1 MVYTSTFRRIR
12 EKKTNYRKREKL
24 LVGKKDF
31 VTVNVSDQNVS
42 AQLIRPDL
50 LGDKVMASVHSNE
63 LLSYGWKGSRKNI
76 PSCYLVGLLL
86 GKKCLQKKISSA
98 ILYIGKRHF
107 TTKIAACL
115 KGLAEAGL
123 EMPFSED
130 VLPSD
135 DRIQGNHIADYA
147 KKLKENDDLYKSR
160 FSSNLGSGLEP
171 EKYPN
176 HFSEVK
182 DRIVNDKSEKKSD
195 KSVKSE
201 KSDKSVKSEKSDK
214 SVKSE
219 KSDKS
224 PKTTKTKAA
233 KNKGESK

>member
-12 EKKTNYRKREKL
+12 ERKTNYRKREKL

-31 VTVNVSDQNVS
+31 VTVNVSDQNIS

-123 EMPFSED
+123 EMPFSEN

-147 KKLKENDDLYKSR
+147 KNLKENDDLYKSR

-171 EKYPN
+171 EKYPS

-182 DRIVNDKSEKKSD
+182 DKIVNDKVQKEKGP
-195 KSVKSE
+195 E
-201 KSDKSVKSEKSDK
+201 
-214 SVKSE
+214 
-219 KSDKS
+219 
-224 PKTTKTKAA
+224 KTTKTTA
-233 KNKGESK
+233 KPKPKPKLSKKKGDSK

>member
-12 EKKTNYRKREKL
+12 ERKTNYRKREKL

-31 VTVNVSDQNVS
+31 VTVNVSDQNIS

-115 KGLAEAGL
+115 KGLSEAGL
-123 EMPFSED
+123 ELPFSENI
-130 VLPSD
+130 LPSE
-135 DRIQGNHIADYA
+135 DRIQGTHIADYA
-147 KKLKENDDLYKSR
+147 KKLKANDDVYKSR

-171 EKYPN
+171 EKYPS

-182 DRIVNDKSEKKSD
+182 DKIVNEKVEKGKESEKTL
-195 KSVKSE
+195 
-201 KSDKSVKSEKSDK
+201 
-214 SVKSE
+214 
-219 KSDKS
+219 
-224 PKTTKTKAA
+224 KTTAISKPKS
-233 KNKGESK
+233 KLSKKKGDSK

>member
-12 EKKTNYRKREKL
+12 ERKTNYRKREKL

-31 VTVNVSDQNVS
+31 VTVNVSDQNIS

-115 KGLAEAGL
+115 KGLSEAGL
-123 EMPFSED
+123 QLPFSESI
-130 VLPSD
+130 LPSE

-147 KKLKENDDLYKSR
+147 KKLKANDDVYKSR

-182 DRIVNDKSEKKSD
+182 DKIVNDKVEK
-195 KSVKSE
+195 E
-201 KSDKSVKSEKSDK
+201 KEPEKR
-214 SVKSE
+214 
-219 KSDKS
+219 
-224 PKTTKTKAA
+224 PNTTTKTKS
-233 KNKGESK
+233 KSKLSKKKGDSK

>member
-12 EKKTNYRKREKL
+12 ERKTNYRKREKL
-24 LVGKKDF
+24 LVGRKDF
-31 VTVNVSDQNVS
+31 VTVNVSDQNIS

-115 KGLAEAGL
+115 KGLSEAGL
-123 EMPFSED
+123 ELPYSED
-130 VLPSD
+130 ILPSE

-147 KKLKENDDLYKSR
+147 KILKTNDDVYKSR

-171 EKYPN
+171 EKYPS

-182 DRIVNDKSEKKSD
+182 DMIVNDKVEKVKESEKT
-195 KSVKSE
+195 
-201 KSDKSVKSEKSDK
+201 
-214 SVKSE
+214 
-219 KSDKS
+219 
-224 PKTTKTKAA
+224 PKTTTKS
-233 KNKGESK
+233 KSKSKLSKKKGDSK

>member
-12 EKKTNYRKREKL
+12 ERKTNYRKREKL
-24 LVGKKDF
+24 LIGKKDF

-42 AQLIRPDL
+42 AQLIRPEL

-86 GKKCLQKKISSA
+86 GKKCIQKKITRA

-115 KGLAEAGL
+115 KGMSEAGL
-123 EMPFSED
+123 EMPFSEEI
-130 VLPSD
+130 LPTEE
-135 DRIQGNHIADYA
+135 RIQGNHIAEYA
-147 KKLKENDDLYKSR
+147 TKIKSNDDLYKSR

-182 DRIVNDKSEKKSD
+182 DRIVNDKSENKSD
-195 KSVKSE
+195 KI
-201 KSDKSVKSEKSDK
+201 
-214 SVKSE
+214 
-219 KSDKS
+219 
-224 PKTTKTKAA
+224 PKTPKTAKAKA
-233 KNKGESK
+233 SKKKGESK

>member
-31 VTVNVSDQNVS
+31 VTVNVSDQNIS

-115 KGLAEAGL
+115 KGLSEAGL
-123 EMPFSED
+123 EMPFSENI
-130 VLPSD
+130 LPSE

-147 KKLKENDDLYKSR
+147 KKLKANDDVYKSR

-171 EKYPN
+171 EKYPS

-182 DRIVNDKSEKKSD
+182 DKIVNDKVKKEKESEKTPKTTIKTKSKSKLSEKKGD
-195 KSVKSE
+195 
-201 KSDKSVKSEKSDK
+201 
-214 SVKSE
+214 
-219 KSDKS
+219 
-224 PKTTKTKAA
+224 
-233 KNKGESK
+233 SK

>member
-12 EKKTNYRKREKL
+12 ERKTNYRKREKL
-24 LVGKKDF
+24 LIGKKDF

-86 GKKCLQKKISSA
+86 GKKCIHKKITRA

-115 KGLAEAGL
+115 KGMSEAGL
-123 EMPFSED
+123 EMPFSEEI
-130 VLPSD
+130 LPTEE
-135 DRIQGNHIADYA
+135 RIQGNHIAEYA
-147 KKLKENDDLYKSR
+147 KKIKSNDDLYKSR

-182 DRIVNDKSEKKSD
+182 DRIVNDKSENKSD
-195 KSVKSE
+195 KI
-201 KSDKSVKSEKSDK
+201 
-214 SVKSE
+214 
-219 KSDKS
+219 
-224 PKTTKTKAA
+224 PKTPKTAKAKA
-233 KNKGESK
+233 SKKKGESK

>member
-31 VTVNVSDQNVS
+31 VTVNVSDQNIS

-115 KGLAEAGL
+115 KGLSEAGL
-123 EMPFSED
+123 EMPFSENI
-130 VLPSD
+130 LPSE

-147 KKLKENDDLYKSR
+147 KKLKANEDVYKSR

-171 EKYPN
+171 EKYPS

-182 DRIVNDKSEKKSD
+182 DKIVNDKVKKEKESEKT
-195 KSVKSE
+195 
-201 KSDKSVKSEKSDK
+201 
-214 SVKSE
+214 
-219 KSDKS
+219 
-224 PKTTKTKAA
+224 PKTTTKTKS
-233 KNKGESK
+233 KSKLSEKKGDSK

>member
-12 EKKTNYRKREKL
+12 ERKTNYRKREKL

-31 VTVNVSDQNVS
+31 VTVNVSDQNIS
-42 AQLIRPDL
+42 AQLIRPEL

-115 KGLAEAGL
+115 KGLSEAGL
-123 EMPFSED
+123 ELPFSESI
-130 VLPSD
+130 LPSE

-147 KKLKENDDLYKSR
+147 KKLKANDDVYKSR

-171 EKYPN
+171 EKYPS
-176 HFSEVK
+176 HFSEIK
-182 DRIVNDKSEKKSD
+182 DKIVNDKVKKEKESEKT
-195 KSVKSE
+195 
-201 KSDKSVKSEKSDK
+201 
-214 SVKSE
+214 
-219 KSDKS
+219 
-224 PKTTKTKAA
+224 PKTTTKTKS
-233 KNKGESK
+233 KSKLSEKKGDSK

>member
-12 EKKTNYRKREKL
+12 ERKTNYRKREKL
-24 LVGKKDF
+24 LIGKKDF

-42 AQLIRPDL
+42 AQLMRPDL

-86 GKKCLQKKISSA
+86 GKKCLQKKITSA

-115 KGLAEAGL
+115 KGLSEAGL
-123 EMPFSED
+123 EMPFSKDIIPPEE
-130 VLPSD
+130 
-135 DRIQGNHIADYA
+135 RIQGNHIAEYA
-147 KKLKENDDLYKSR
+147 KKIKTNDDLYKSR
-160 FSSNLGSGLEP
+160 FSSNLGLGLDP
-171 EKYPN
+171 EKYPS

-195 KSVKSE
+195 KSSKATKS
-201 KSDKSVKSEKSDK
+201 KSSKK
-214 SVKSE
+214 
-219 KSDKS
+219 
-224 PKTTKTKAA
+224 
-233 KNKGESK
+233 KGDSK

>member
-12 EKKTNYRKREKL
+12 ERKTNYRKREKL
-24 LVGKKDF
+24 LIGKKDF
-31 VTVNVSDQNVS
+31 VTVNVSDQNIS
-42 AQLIRPDL
+42 AQLIRPEL
-50 LGDKVMASVHSNE
+50 LGDKVLASVHSNE

-86 GKKCLQKKISSA
+86 GKKCIQKKITSA

-115 KGLAEAGL
+115 KGMSEAGL
-123 EMPFSED
+123 EMPFSEEI
-130 VLPSD
+130 LPSEE
-135 DRIQGNHIADYA
+135 RIQGNHIAEYA
-147 KKLKENDDLYKSR
+147 KKLKSNDDLYKSR

-182 DRIVNDKSEKKSD
+182 DRIVNEKSENKSD
-195 KSVKSE
+195 KI
-201 KSDKSVKSEKSDK
+201 
-214 SVKSE
+214 
-219 KSDKS
+219 
-224 PKTTKTKAA
+224 PKTLKTAKA
-233 KNKGESK
+233 KPSRKKGESK

>member
-31 VTVNVSDQNVS
+31 VTVNVSDQNIS

-115 KGLAEAGL
+115 KGLSEAGL
-123 EMPFSED
+123 EMPFSENI
-130 VLPSD
+130 LPSE

-147 KKLKENDDLYKSR
+147 KKLKANEDVYKSR

-171 EKYPN
+171 EKYPS
-176 HFSEVK
+176 HFSEIK
-182 DRIVNDKSEKKSD
+182 DKIVNDKAKKEKESEKTPKTTIKTKSKSKLSEKKGD
-195 KSVKSE
+195 
-201 KSDKSVKSEKSDK
+201 
-214 SVKSE
+214 
-219 KSDKS
+219 
-224 PKTTKTKAA
+224 
-233 KNKGESK
+233 SK

>member
-1 MVYTSTFRRIR
+1 VNFQFMVYTSTLRRIR
-12 EKKTNYRKREKL
+12 ERKTNYRKREKL
-24 LVGKKDF
+24 LIGKKDF

-50 LGDKVMASVHSNE
+50 VGDKVMASVHSNE

-86 GKKCLQKKISSA
+86 GKKCLQKKITSA
-98 ILYIGKRHF
+98 ILYIGRRHF

-115 KGLAEAGL
+115 KGLSEAGL

-130 VLPSD
+130 IIPSEE
-135 DRIQGNHIADYA
+135 RIQGNHIAEYA
-147 KKLKENDDLYKSR
+147 KKIKTNDDLYKSR
-160 FSSNLGSGLEP
+160 FSSNLGLGLDP
-171 EKYPN
+171 EKYPS

-195 KSVKSE
+195 KSAKATSKSNSS
-201 KSDKSVKSEKSDK
+201 KK
-214 SVKSE
+214 
-219 KSDKS
+219 
-224 PKTTKTKAA
+224 
-233 KNKGESK
+233 KGDLK

>member
-12 EKKTNYRKREKL
+12 ERKTNYRKREKL
-24 LVGKKDF
+24 LIGKKDF

-42 AQLIRPDL
+42 AQLIRPEL

-86 GKKCLQKKISSA
+86 GKKCIQKKITRA

-115 KGLAEAGL
+115 KGMSEAGL
-123 EMPFSED
+123 EMPFSEEI
-130 VLPSD
+130 LPTEE
-135 DRIQGNHIADYA
+135 RIQGNHIAEYA
-147 KKLKENDDLYKSR
+147 KKIRSNDDLYKSR

-182 DRIVNDKSEKKSD
+182 DRIVNDKSENKSD
-195 KSVKSE
+195 KI
-201 KSDKSVKSEKSDK
+201 
-214 SVKSE
+214 
-219 KSDKS
+219 
-224 PKTTKTKAA
+224 PKTPKTAKAKA
-233 KNKGESK
+233 SKKKGESK

>member
-12 EKKTNYRKREKL
+12 ERKTNYRKREKL
-24 LVGKKDF
+24 LIGKKDF

-42 AQLIRPDL
+42 AQLIRPEL

-86 GKKCLQKKISSA
+86 GKKCIQKKITRA

-115 KGLAEAGL
+115 KGMSEAGL
-123 EMPFSED
+123 EMPFSEEI
-130 VLPSD
+130 LPTEE
-135 DRIQGNHIADYA
+135 RIQGNHIAEYA
-147 KKLKENDDLYKSR
+147 KKIKSNDDLYKSR

-182 DRIVNDKSEKKSD
+182 DRIVNDKSETKSD
-195 KSVKSE
+195 KIPKT
-201 KSDKSVKSEKSDK
+201 
-214 SVKSE
+214 
-219 KSDKS
+219 
-224 PKTTKTKAA
+224 PKTTKAKAS
-233 KNKGESK
+233 KKKGESK

>member
-12 EKKTNYRKREKL
+12 ERKTNYRKREKL
-24 LVGKKDF
+24 LVSKKDF
-31 VTVNVSDQNVS
+31 VTVNVSDQNIS

-115 KGLAEAGL
+115 KGLSEAGL
-123 EMPFSED
+123 EMPFSENI
-130 VLPSD
+130 LPSE

-147 KKLKENDDLYKSR
+147 KKLKANDDVYKSR

-171 EKYPN
+171 EKYPS

-182 DRIVNDKSEKKSD
+182 DKIVNDKVKKEKESEKT
-195 KSVKSE
+195 
-201 KSDKSVKSEKSDK
+201 
-214 SVKSE
+214 
-219 KSDKS
+219 
-224 PKTTKTKAA
+224 PKTTTKTKS
-233 KNKGESK
+233 KSKLSEKKGDSK

>member
-12 EKKTNYRKREKL
+12 ERKTNYRKREKL

-31 VTVNVSDQNVS
+31 VTVNVSDQNIS

-115 KGLAEAGL
+115 KGLSEAGL
-123 EMPFSED
+123 EMPFSENI
-130 VLPSD
+130 LPSE

-147 KKLKENDDLYKSR
+147 KKLKANDDVYKSR

-171 EKYPN
+171 EKYPS

-182 DRIVNDKSEKKSD
+182 DKIVNDKVKKEKESD
-195 KSVKSE
+195 KT
-201 KSDKSVKSEKSDK
+201 
-214 SVKSE
+214 
-219 KSDKS
+219 
-224 PKTTKTKAA
+224 PKATTKTKS
-233 KNKGESK
+233 KSKLSEKKGDSK

>member
-31 VTVNVSDQNVS
+31 VTVNVSDQNIS
-42 AQLIRPDL
+42 AQLIRPEL

-115 KGLAEAGL
+115 KGLSEAGL
-123 EMPFSED
+123 ELPFSESI
-130 VLPSD
+130 LPSE

-147 KKLKENDDLYKSR
+147 KKLKANDDMYKSR

-171 EKYPN
+171 EKYPS

-182 DRIVNDKSEKKSD
+182 DKIVHDKAEKEKESEKTM
-195 KSVKSE
+195 
-201 KSDKSVKSEKSDK
+201 
-214 SVKSE
+214 
-219 KSDKS
+219 
-224 PKTTKTKAA
+224 KTTTKSKTK
-233 KNKGESK
+233 SKLSKKKEIQNE

>member
-12 EKKTNYRKREKL
+12 ERKTNYRKREKL
-24 LVGKKDF
+24 LIGKKDF

-42 AQLIRPDL
+42 AQLIRPEL

-86 GKKCLQKKISSA
+86 GKKCIQKKITRA

-115 KGLAEAGL
+115 KGMSEAGL
-123 EMPFSED
+123 EMPFSEEI
-130 VLPSD
+130 LPTEE
-135 DRIQGNHIADYA
+135 RIQGNHIAEYA
-147 KKLKENDDLYKSR
+147 KKIKSNDDLYKSR
-160 FSSNLGSGLEP
+160 FSSSLGSGLEP

-182 DRIVNDKSEKKSD
+182 DRIVNDKSENKSD
-195 KSVKSE
+195 KI
-201 KSDKSVKSEKSDK
+201 
-214 SVKSE
+214 
-219 KSDKS
+219 
-224 PKTTKTKAA
+224 PKTPKTAKA
-233 KNKGESK
+233 KDSKKKGESK

>member
-12 EKKTNYRKREKL
+12 ERKTNYRKREKL
-24 LVGKKDF
+24 LIGKKDF

-42 AQLIRPDL
+42 AQLIRPEL

-86 GKKCLQKKISSA
+86 GRKCIQKKITRA

-115 KGLAEAGL
+115 KGMSEAGL
-123 EMPFSED
+123 EMPFSEEI
-130 VLPSD
+130 LPTEE
-135 DRIQGNHIADYA
+135 RIQGNHIAEYA
-147 KKLKENDDLYKSR
+147 KKIKSNDDLYKSR
-160 FSSNLGSGLEP
+160 FSSSLGSGLEP

-182 DRIVNDKSEKKSD
+182 GRIVNDKSENKSD
-195 KSVKSE
+195 KI
-201 KSDKSVKSEKSDK
+201 
-214 SVKSE
+214 
-219 KSDKS
+219 
-224 PKTTKTKAA
+224 PKTPKTAKAKA
-233 KNKGESK
+233 SKKKGESK

>member
-12 EKKTNYRKREKL
+12 ERKTNYRKREKL
-24 LVGKKDF
+24 LIGKKDF

-50 LGDKVMASVHSNE
+50 LGDKVIASVHSNE

-76 PSCYLVGLLL
+76 PSCYLVGILL
-86 GKKCLQKKISSA
+86 GKKCIQKKITRA

-115 KGLAEAGL
+115 KGMSEAGL
-123 EMPFSED
+123 EMPFSEEI
-130 VLPSD
+130 LPSE
-135 DRIQGNHIADYA
+135 DRIQGNHIAEYA
-147 KKLKENDDLYKSR
+147 KRIKSNDDLYKSR
-160 FSSNLGSGLEP
+160 FSLNLGSGLEP
-171 EKYPN
+171 EKYPS

-195 KSVKSE
+195 KSDRE
-201 KSDKSVKSEKSDK
+201 L
-214 SVKSE
+214 
-219 KSDKS
+219 
-224 PKTTKTKAA
+224 KTIKGKAS
-233 KNKGESK
+233 KKKGESK

>member
-12 EKKTNYRKREKL
+12 ERKTNYRKREKL
-24 LVGKKDF
+24 LIGKKDF

-42 AQLIRPDL
+42 AQLIRPEL

-86 GKKCLQKKISSA
+86 GRKCIQKKITRA

-115 KGLAEAGL
+115 KGMSEAGL
-123 EMPFSED
+123 EMPFSEEI
-130 VLPSD
+130 LPTEE
-135 DRIQGNHIADYA
+135 RIQGNHIAEYA
-147 KKLKENDDLYKSR
+147 KKIKSNDDLYKSR
-160 FSSNLGSGLEP
+160 FSSSLGSGLEP

-182 DRIVNDKSEKKSD
+182 DRIVNDKSENKSD
-195 KSVKSE
+195 KI
-201 KSDKSVKSEKSDK
+201 
-214 SVKSE
+214 
-219 KSDKS
+219 
-224 PKTTKTKAA
+224 PKTPKTAKAKA
-233 KNKGESK
+233 SKKKGESK

>member
-24 LVGKKDF
+24 LVGRKDF
-31 VTVNVSDQNVS
+31 VTVNVSDQNIS
-42 AQLIRPDL
+42 AQLIRPEL

-171 EKYPN
+171 EKYPS

-182 DRIVNDKSEKKSD
+182 DKIVNDKVQKEK
-195 KSVKSE
+195 E
-201 KSDKSVKSEKSDK
+201 PE
-214 SVKSE
+214 
-219 KSDKS
+219 
-224 PKTTKTKAA
+224 KTTKTTTKP
-233 KNKGESK
+233 KPKPKLSKKKGDSK

>member
-12 EKKTNYRKREKL
+12 ERKTNYRKREKL
-24 LVGKKDF
+24 LIGKKDF

-42 AQLIRPDL
+42 AQLIRPEL

-86 GKKCLQKKISSA
+86 GKKCIQKKITRA

-115 KGLAEAGL
+115 KGMSEAGL
-123 EMPFSED
+123 EMPFSEEI
-130 VLPSD
+130 LPTEE
-135 DRIQGNHIADYA
+135 RIQGNHIAEYA
-147 KKLKENDDLYKSR
+147 KKIKSNDDLYKSR
-160 FSSNLGSGLEP
+160 FSSSLGSGLEP

-176 HFSEVK
+176 HFSEIK
-182 DRIVNDKSEKKSD
+182 DRIVNDKSENKSD
-195 KSVKSE
+195 KI
-201 KSDKSVKSEKSDK
+201 
-214 SVKSE
+214 
-219 KSDKS
+219 
-224 PKTTKTKAA
+224 PKTPKTAKAKA
-233 KNKGESK
+233 SKKKGESK

>member
-12 EKKTNYRKREKL
+12 ERKTNYRKREKL
-24 LVGKKDF
+24 LIGKKDF

-86 GKKCLQKKISSA
+86 GKKCIQKKITRA

-115 KGLAEAGL
+115 KGMSEAGL
-123 EMPFSED
+123 EMPFSKEI
-130 VLPSD
+130 LPTEE
-135 DRIQGNHIADYA
+135 RIQGNHIAEYA
-147 KKLKENDDLYKSR
+147 KKIKSNDDLYKSK

-171 EKYPN
+171 EKYPI

-182 DRIVNDKSEKKSD
+182 DRIVNAKSENKSD
-195 KSVKSE
+195 KIPKTP
-201 KSDKSVKSEKSDK
+201 KT
-214 SVKSE
+214 
-219 KSDKS
+219 
-224 PKTTKTKAA
+224 PKTTRAKAS
-233 KNKGESK
+233 KKKGESK

>member
-12 EKKTNYRKREKL
+12 ERKTNYRKREKL

-31 VTVNVSDQNVS
+31 VTVNVSDQNIS
-42 AQLIRPDL
+42 AQLIRPEL

-171 EKYPN
+171 EKYPS

-182 DRIVNDKSEKKSD
+182 DKIVNDKVQKEK
-195 KSVKSE
+195 E
-201 KSDKSVKSEKSDK
+201 PE
-214 SVKSE
+214 
-219 KSDKS
+219 
-224 PKTTKTKAA
+224 KTTKTTTKP
-233 KNKGESK
+233 KPKPKLSKKKGDSK

>member
-1 MVYTSTFRRIR
+1 MVYISTFRRIR
-12 EKKTNYRKREKL
+12 ERKTNYRKREKL
-24 LVGKKDF
+24 LIGKKDF
-31 VTVNVSDQNVS
+31 VTVNVSDQNIS
-42 AQLIRPDL
+42 AQLIRPEL

-86 GKKCLQKKISSA
+86 GKKCIQKKITSA

-115 KGLAEAGL
+115 KGLSEAGL
-123 EMPFSED
+123 EMPISEE

-135 DRIQGNHIADYA
+135 ERIQGTHIAEYA
-147 KKLKENDDLYKSR
+147 KKIKSNDDLYKSR

-182 DRIVNDKSEKKSD
+182 DRIVNDKSENKSD
-195 KSVKSE
+195 KI
-201 KSDKSVKSEKSDK
+201 
-214 SVKSE
+214 
-219 KSDKS
+219 
-224 PKTTKTKAA
+224 PKTPKTVKAKTSK
-233 KNKGESK
+233 KNGESK

>member
-31 VTVNVSDQNVS
+31 VTVNVSDQNIS

-115 KGLAEAGL
+115 KGLSEAGM
-123 EMPFSED
+123 EMPFSENI
-130 VLPSD
+130 LPSE

-147 KKLKENDDLYKSR
+147 KKLKANDDVYKSR

-171 EKYPN
+171 EKYPS

-182 DRIVNDKSEKKSD
+182 DKIVNDKVKKEKESEKTPKTIIKSKSKSKLSEKKGD
-195 KSVKSE
+195 
-201 KSDKSVKSEKSDK
+201 
-214 SVKSE
+214 
-219 KSDKS
+219 
-224 PKTTKTKAA
+224 
-233 KNKGESK
+233 SK

>member
-12 EKKTNYRKREKL
+12 ERKTNYRKREKL
-24 LVGKKDF
+24 LVGKRDF
-31 VTVNVSDQNVS
+31 VTVNVSDQNIS

-115 KGLAEAGL
+115 KGLSEAGL
-123 EMPFSED
+123 EMPFSENI
-130 VLPSD
+130 LPSE

-147 KKLKENDDLYKSR
+147 KKLKANDDVYKSR

-171 EKYPN
+171 EKYPS

-182 DRIVNDKSEKKSD
+182 DKIVNDKVKKEKESEKTPKTTTKAKSKSKLSEKKGD
-195 KSVKSE
+195 
-201 KSDKSVKSEKSDK
+201 
-214 SVKSE
+214 
-219 KSDKS
+219 
-224 PKTTKTKAA
+224 
-233 KNKGESK
+233 SK

>member
-24 LVGKKDF
+24 LVGRKDF
-31 VTVNVSDQNVS
+31 VTVNVSDQNIS

-50 LGDKVMASVHSNE
+50 LGDKVLASVHSNE

-123 EMPFSED
+123 EMPFSEN

-171 EKYPN
+171 EKYPS

-182 DRIVNDKSEKKSD
+182 DKIVNDKVQKEK
-195 KSVKSE
+195 E
-201 KSDKSVKSEKSDK
+201 PE
-214 SVKSE
+214 
-219 KSDKS
+219 
-224 PKTTKTKAA
+224 KTTKTTTKP
-233 KNKGESK
+233 KPKPKLSKKKGDSK

>member
-12 EKKTNYRKREKL
+12 ERKTNYRKREKL

-31 VTVNVSDQNVS
+31 VTVNVSDQNIS
-42 AQLIRPDL
+42 AQLIRPEL

-115 KGLAEAGL
+115 KGLSEAGL
-123 EMPFSED
+123 ELPFSESI
-130 VLPSD
+130 LPSE

-147 KKLKENDDLYKSR
+147 KKLKANDDMYKSR

-171 EKYPN
+171 EKYPS

-182 DRIVNDKSEKKSD
+182 DKIVHDKTEKEKESEKTM
-195 KSVKSE
+195 
-201 KSDKSVKSEKSDK
+201 
-214 SVKSE
+214 
-219 KSDKS
+219 
-224 PKTTKTKAA
+224 KTTTKSKTK
-233 KNKGESK
+233 SKLSKKKEIQNE

>member
-12 EKKTNYRKREKL
+12 ERKTNYRKREKL

-31 VTVNVSDQNVS
+31 VTVNVSDQNIS
-42 AQLIRPDL
+42 AQLIRPEL

-115 KGLAEAGL
+115 KGLSEAGL
-123 EMPFSED
+123 EMPFSENI
-130 VLPSD
+130 LPSE

-147 KKLKENDDLYKSR
+147 KKLKANDDVYKSR

-171 EKYPN
+171 EKYPS

-182 DRIVNDKSEKKSD
+182 DKIVNDKVKKEKESEKTPKTTIKTKSKSKLSEKKGD
-195 KSVKSE
+195 
-201 KSDKSVKSEKSDK
+201 
-214 SVKSE
+214 
-219 KSDKS
+219 
-224 PKTTKTKAA
+224 
-233 KNKGESK
+233 SK

>member
-12 EKKTNYRKREKL
+12 ERKTNYRKREKL
-24 LVGKKDF
+24 LIGKKDF

-42 AQLIRPDL
+42 AQLIRPEL

-86 GKKCLQKKISSA
+86 GRKCIQKKITRA

-115 KGLAEAGL
+115 KGMSEAGL
-123 EMPFSED
+123 EMPFSEEI
-130 VLPSD
+130 LPTEE
-135 DRIQGNHIADYA
+135 RIQGNHIAEYA
-147 KKLKENDDLYKSR
+147 KKIKSNDDLYKSR

-182 DRIVNDKSEKKSD
+182 DRIVNDKSENKSD
-195 KSVKSE
+195 KIPKT
-201 KSDKSVKSEKSDK
+201 
-214 SVKSE
+214 
-219 KSDKS
+219 
-224 PKTTKTKAA
+224 PKTTKAKAS
-233 KNKGESK
+233 KKKGESK